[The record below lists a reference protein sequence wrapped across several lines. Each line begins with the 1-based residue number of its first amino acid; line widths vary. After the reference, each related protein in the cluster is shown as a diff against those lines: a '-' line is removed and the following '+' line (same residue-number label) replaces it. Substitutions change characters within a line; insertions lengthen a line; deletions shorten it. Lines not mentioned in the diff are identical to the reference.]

1 MDSVR
6 IIFNMHY
13 LQNIL
18 KYCFVI
24 KIYLCNML
32 KDYFIAKWSLRNF
45 CKYCFYIIG
54 YFSTFRKR
62 YFDIIQCL

>member
-6 IIFNMHY
+6 IIFNIYY
-13 LQNIL
+13 LRNIL

-24 KIYLCNML
+24 KRYLWNIL

-45 CKYCFYIIG
+45 CKYCFYIIE
-54 YFSTFRKR
+54 YFSILRKK
-62 YFDIIQCL
+62 YFDII